1 LDQCD
6 TEKYMSNP
14 VERVDITTGD
24 RAEHLARGL
33 KSIRDGYVIVV
44 PLEHGYVYA
53 CDAFSHFAVRAMHVL
68 RGDGLGVVA
77 QVIIP
82 NAKTAQGLSRS
93 MRDDVQDI
101 TNAFWPGLLSINVK
115 PQVGLAW
122 DLGDSGRLDQ
132 ISLRMPQE
140 GFVLELLQ
148 KSGPLAI
155 AGITNNTL
163 PTLLDVERFENPGV
177 DVIFDGGHLLAGPRS
192 TVINVSD
199 NGMEL
204 IREGAISRESL
215 QKLSPDNFA

>member
-1 LDQCD
+1 
-6 TEKYMSNP
+6 MSNF
-14 VERVDITTGD
+14 VERVDITFGNQAD
-24 RAEHLARGL
+24 HLARGL

-68 RGDGLGVVA
+68 RGDALGVVA

-82 NAKTAQGLSRS
+82 TAKTAQGLSRS
-93 MRDDVQDI
+93 MREDVQAL

-122 DLGDSGRLDQ
+122 DLGDSQRLDQ
-132 ISLRMPQE
+132 ISLRMPQD
-140 GFVLELLQ
+140 GFVSELMQ

-155 AGITNNTL
+155 ASITSNGL

-177 DVIFDGGHLLAGPRS
+177 DVIFDGGHLPAGPRS

-199 NGMEL
+199 DGMQL
-204 IREGAISRESL
+204 VREGAISRESL
-215 QKLSPDNFA
+215 QKVSPDNFGK

>member
-1 LDQCD
+1 
-6 TEKYMSNP
+6 MSNP
-14 VERVDITTGD
+14 VERVDITNGD
-24 RAEHLARGL
+24 RADHLARGL

-68 RGDGLGVVA
+68 RGDALGVVS

-82 NAKTAQGLSRS
+82 TAKTAQGLSRS
-93 MRDDVQDI
+93 MRDDVQQI
-101 TNAFWPGLLSINVK
+101 TNTFWPGLLSINVK

-122 DLGDSGRLDQ
+122 DLGDAQRLDL

-140 GFVLELLQ
+140 GFVLDLMQ

-155 AGITNNTL
+155 ASITSNGL
-163 PTLLDVERFENPGV
+163 PTLLDVERFENSGV
-177 DVIFDGGHLLAGPRS
+177 DVIFDGGLLPAGPRT
-192 TVINVSD
+192 TVLKVSD
-199 NGMEL
+199 DGIEL

-215 QKLSPDNFA
+215 RKVSPDNFA

>member
-1 LDQCD
+1 
-6 TEKYMSNP
+6 MNNP

-24 RAEHLARGL
+24 RAEHLTRAL

-68 RGDGLGVVA
+68 RADALGVVA

-82 NAKTAQGLSRS
+82 TAKTAQGLSRS
-93 MRDDVQDI
+93 MRADVQNLID
-101 TNAFWPGLLSINVK
+101 NFWPGLLSINVK

-122 DLGDSGRLDQ
+122 DLGDAQRLDL

-140 GFVLELLQ
+140 GFVLELMQ

-155 AGITNNTL
+155 ASVTNNAL
-163 PTLLDVERFENPGV
+163 PTLLDVDRFENPGV
-177 DVIFDGGHLLAGPRS
+177 DVIFDGGHLPAGPRTS
-192 TVINVSD
+192 VINVSD

-204 IREGAISRESL
+204 VREGAISRESL
-215 QKLSPDNFA
+215 QKVSPDIFDATD

>member
-1 LDQCD
+1 
-6 TEKYMSNP
+6 MSSP
-14 VERVDITTGD
+14 VERVDITSGD

-68 RGDGLGVVA
+68 RADALGVVA

-82 NAKTAQGLSRS
+82 TAKTAQGLSRS
-93 MRDDVQDI
+93 IRDEVQDI

-140 GFVLELLQ
+140 GFVLDLLQ

-155 AGITNNTL
+155 SGITNNGL

-199 NGMEL
+199 DGMEL
-204 IREGAISRESL
+204 IREDAISRESL
-215 QKLSPDNFA
+215 QKVSPDNFA

>member
-1 LDQCD
+1 
-6 TEKYMSNP
+6 MNNR

-24 RAEHLARGL
+24 REEHLARAL

-68 RGDGLGVVA
+68 RGDALGIVA

-93 MRDDVQDI
+93 MRAEVQEL
-101 TNAFWPGLLSINVK
+101 TNAFWPGLLSLN
-115 PQVGLAW
+115 AW
-122 DLGDSGRLDQ
+122 DLGDDQRLDQ

-140 GFVLELLQ
+140 GFVLDLMQ
-148 KSGPLAI
+148 QSGPLAI
-155 AGITNNTL
+155 TSITNNGL
-163 PTLLDVERFENPGV
+163 PTLLDVERFENSGV
-177 DVIFDGGHLLAGPRS
+177 DVIFDGGHLPAGPRT

-199 NGMEL
+199 DGMEL
-204 IREGAISRESL
+204 VREGAISRKSL
-215 QKLSPDNFA
+215 QEVSPDNFAKAD

>member
-1 LDQCD
+1 
-6 TEKYMSNP
+6 MSNP

-24 RAEHLARGL
+24 RSEHLARGL

-82 NAKTAQGLSRS
+82 NVKTAQGLSRS

-101 TNAFWPGLLSINVK
+101 TNAFWPGLLSVNVK

-155 AGITNNTL
+155 AGITNNAL

-199 NGMEL
+199 DGIEL

>member
-1 LDQCD
+1 
-6 TEKYMSNP
+6 MSNP

-24 RAEHLARGL
+24 RADHLARGL
-33 KSIRDGYVIVV
+33 KSIRDGYVIVL

-68 RGDGLGVVA
+68 RADALGVVA

-82 NAKTAQGLSRS
+82 TAKTAQGLSRS
-93 MRDDVQDI
+93 MRDDVQELTDS
-101 TNAFWPGLLSINVK
+101 FWPGLLSINVK

-122 DLGDSGRLDQ
+122 DLGDAQRLDQ

-140 GFVLELLQ
+140 GFVLDLMQ

-155 AGITNNTL
+155 AGITSNGL

-177 DVIFDGGHLLAGPRS
+177 DVIFDGGQLPAGPRT

-199 NGMEL
+199 DGMEV

-215 QKLSPDNFA
+215 QKASPDNFA

>member
-1 LDQCD
+1 
-6 TEKYMSNP
+6 MNSR

-24 RAEHLARGL
+24 RDEHLARAL

-68 RGDGLGVVA
+68 RGDALGVVA

-93 MRDDVQDI
+93 MRADVQEL
-101 TNAFWPGLLSINVK
+101 TNAFWPGLLSLNVK
-115 PQVGLAW
+115 PQMGLAW
-122 DLGDSGRLDQ
+122 DLGDDQRLDQ

-140 GFVLELLQ
+140 GFVLDLMQ

-155 AGITNNTL
+155 TSITNNGL

-177 DVIFDGGHLLAGPRS
+177 DVIFDGGQLPAGPRT

-199 NGMEL
+199 DGMEL
-204 IREGAISRESL
+204 VREGAISRESL
-215 QKLSPDNFA
+215 QKVSPDNFAKAD

>member
-1 LDQCD
+1 
-6 TEKYMSNP
+6 MNSR

-24 RAEHLARGL
+24 RDEHLARAL

-68 RGDGLGVVA
+68 RGDALGVVA

-93 MRDDVQDI
+93 MRSDVQEL
-101 TNAFWPGLLSINVK
+101 TNAFWPGLLSLNVK
-115 PQVGLAW
+115 PQMGLAW
-122 DLGDSGRLDQ
+122 DLGDDQRLDQ

-140 GFVLELLQ
+140 GFALDLMQ

-155 AGITNNTL
+155 TSITNNGL

-177 DVIFDGGHLLAGPRS
+177 DVIFDGGQLPAGPRT

-199 NGMEL
+199 DGMEL
-204 IREGAISRESL
+204 VREGAISRESL
-215 QKLSPDNFA
+215 PKSIS

>member
-1 LDQCD
+1 
-6 TEKYMSNP
+6 MSNP
-14 VERVDITTGD
+14 VERVDITNGD
-24 RAEHLARGL
+24 RADHLARGL

-68 RGDGLGVVA
+68 RGDALGVVS

-82 NAKTAQGLSRS
+82 TAKTAQGLSRS
-93 MRDDVQDI
+93 MRDDVQQI
-101 TNAFWPGLLSINVK
+101 TNTFWPGLLSINVK

-122 DLGDSGRLDQ
+122 DLGDAQRLDL

-140 GFVLELLQ
+140 GFVLDLMQ

-155 AGITNNTL
+155 ASITSNGL
-163 PTLLDVERFENPGV
+163 PTLLDVERFENSGV
-177 DVIFDGGHLLAGPRS
+177 DVIFDGGHLPAGPRT
-192 TVINVSD
+192 TVLNVSD
-199 NGMEL
+199 DGIEL

-215 QKLSPDNFA
+215 RKVSPDNFA

>member
-1 LDQCD
+1 
-6 TEKYMSNP
+6 MSNP

-101 TNAFWPGLLSINVK
+101 TNAFWHGLLSINVK

-199 NGMEL
+199 DGIAL

>member
-1 LDQCD
+1 
-6 TEKYMSNP
+6 MSNP

-24 RAEHLARGL
+24 RADHLARGL
-33 KSIRDGYVIVV
+33 KSIRDGYVIVL

-68 RGDGLGVVA
+68 RGDALGVVS

-82 NAKTAQGLSRS
+82 TAKTAQGLSRS
-93 MRDDVQDI
+93 MRDDVQQI
-101 TNAFWPGLLSINVK
+101 TNTFWPGLLSINVK

-122 DLGDSGRLDQ
+122 DLGDAQRLDL

-140 GFVLELLQ
+140 GFVLDLMQ

-155 AGITNNTL
+155 ASITSNGL
-163 PTLLDVERFENPGV
+163 PTLLDAERFENSGV
-177 DVIFDGGHLLAGPRS
+177 DAIFDGGHLPAGPRT
-192 TVINVSD
+192 TVLNVSD
-199 NGMEL
+199 DAIEL

-215 QKLSPDNFA
+215 RKVSPDNFA

>member
-1 LDQCD
+1 
-6 TEKYMSNP
+6 MSNAS
-14 VERVDITTGD
+14 ERVNITSGD

-33 KSIRDGYVIVV
+33 KSIRDGYVIVL

-68 RGDGLGVVA
+68 RGDALGVVA

-82 NAKTAQGLSRS
+82 TSKTAQGLSRS
-93 MRDDVQDI
+93 MRADLQEL
-101 TNAFWPGLLSINVK
+101 TNELWPGLLSINVK

-122 DLGDSGRLDQ
+122 DLGDAQRLDL

-140 GFVLELLQ
+140 GFALELME

-155 AGITNNTL
+155 ASITNNGL
-163 PTLLDVERFENPGV
+163 PTLLDVERFENSGV
-177 DVIFDGGHLLAGPRS
+177 DVIFDGGHLPAGPRT

-199 NGMEL
+199 DGMEL
-204 IREGAISRESL
+204 VREGAISRETL
-215 QKLSPDNFA
+215 QKVSPDNFA

>member
-1 LDQCD
+1 
-6 TEKYMSNP
+6 MSTP
-14 VERVDITTGD
+14 VEKVDITNGD
-24 RAEHLARGL
+24 RADHLARGL

-68 RGDGLGVVA
+68 RGDALGVVS

-82 NAKTAQGLSRS
+82 TAKTAQGISRS
-93 MRDDVQDI
+93 MRDDVQQI
-101 TNAFWPGLLSINVK
+101 TNTFWPGLLSINVK

-122 DLGDSGRLDQ
+122 DLGDAQRLDL

-140 GFVLELLQ
+140 GFVLDLMQ

-155 AGITNNTL
+155 ASITSNGL
-163 PTLLDVERFENPGV
+163 PTLLDVERFENSGV
-177 DVIFDGGHLLAGPRS
+177 DVIFDGGHLPAGPRT
-192 TVINVSD
+192 TVLKVSD
-199 NGMEL
+199 DGIEL

-215 QKLSPDNFA
+215 RKVSPDNFA

>member
-1 LDQCD
+1 
-6 TEKYMSNP
+6 MSNP
-14 VERVDITTGD
+14 VERVDITNGD
-24 RAEHLARGL
+24 RADHLARGL
-33 KSIRDGYVIVV
+33 KSIRDGYVIVL

-68 RGDGLGVVA
+68 RGDALGVIA

-82 NAKTAQGLSRS
+82 TAKTAQGLSRS
-93 MRDDVQDI
+93 MRDDVQEI
-101 TNAFWPGLLSINVK
+101 TNTFWPGLLSINVK

-122 DLGDSGRLDQ
+122 DLGDAQRLDL

-140 GFVLELLQ
+140 GFVMELMQ

-155 AGITNNTL
+155 ASITSNGL
-163 PTLLDVERFENPGV
+163 PTLLDVERFENSGV
-177 DVIFDGGHLLAGPRS
+177 DVIFDGGHLPAGPRT

-199 NGMEL
+199 DGMEL

-215 QKLSPDNFA
+215 GKVSPDNFA

>member
-1 LDQCD
+1 
-6 TEKYMSNP
+6 MSTP
-14 VERVDITTGD
+14 VEKVDITNGD
-24 RAEHLARGL
+24 RADHLARGL

-68 RGDGLGVVA
+68 RGDALGVVS

-82 NAKTAQGLSRS
+82 TAKTAQGLSRS
-93 MRDDVQDI
+93 MRDDVQQI
-101 TNAFWPGLLSINVK
+101 TNTFWPGLLSINVK

-122 DLGDSGRLDQ
+122 DLGDAQRLDL

-140 GFVLELLQ
+140 GFVMELMQ

-155 AGITNNTL
+155 ASITSNGL
-163 PTLLDVERFENPGV
+163 STLLDVERFENSGV
-177 DVIFDGGHLLAGPRS
+177 DVIFDGGHLPAGPRT

-199 NGMEL
+199 DGMEL

-215 QKLSPDNFA
+215 GKVSPDNFA

>member
-1 LDQCD
+1 
-6 TEKYMSNP
+6 MSNP

-24 RAEHLARGL
+24 RADHLARGL
-33 KSIRDGYVIVV
+33 KSIRDGYVIVL

-68 RGDGLGVVA
+68 RGDALGVVS

-82 NAKTAQGLSRS
+82 TAKTAQGLSRS
-93 MRDDVQDI
+93 MRDDVQQI
-101 TNAFWPGLLSINVK
+101 TNTFWPGLLSINVK

-122 DLGDSGRLDQ
+122 DLGDAQRLDL

-140 GFVLELLQ
+140 GFVLDLMQ

-155 AGITNNTL
+155 ASITSNGL
-163 PTLLDVERFENPGV
+163 PTLLDVERFENSGV
-177 DVIFDGGHLLAGPRS
+177 DVIFDGGLLPAGPRT
-192 TVINVSD
+192 TVLNVSD
-199 NGMEL
+199 DGIEL

-215 QKLSPDNFA
+215 RKVSPDNFA

>member
-1 LDQCD
+1 
-6 TEKYMSNP
+6 MSTP
-14 VERVDITTGD
+14 VEKVDITNGD
-24 RAEHLARGL
+24 RADHLARGL

-68 RGDGLGVVA
+68 RGDALGVVS

-82 NAKTAQGLSRS
+82 TAKTAQGLSRS
-93 MRDDVQDI
+93 MRDDVQQI
-101 TNAFWPGLLSINVK
+101 TNIFWPGLLSINVK

-122 DLGDSGRLDQ
+122 DLGDAQRLDL

-140 GFVLELLQ
+140 GFVLDLMQ

-155 AGITNNTL
+155 ASITSNGL
-163 PTLLDVERFENPGV
+163 PTLLDVERFENSGV
-177 DVIFDGGHLLAGPRS
+177 DVIFDGGHLPAGPRT
-192 TVINVSD
+192 TVLNVSD
-199 NGMEL
+199 DGIEL

-215 QKLSPDNFA
+215 RKVSPDNFA

>member
-1 LDQCD
+1 
-6 TEKYMSNP
+6 MSNP

-82 NAKTAQGLSRS
+82 NVKTAQGLSRS

-101 TNAFWPGLLSINVK
+101 TNAFWPGLLSVNVK

-140 GFVLELLQ
+140 GFVLDLLQ

-155 AGITNNTL
+155 AGITNNAS

-177 DVIFDGGHLLAGPRS
+177 DVIFDSGHLLAGPRS

-199 NGMEL
+199 DGIEL

>member
-1 LDQCD
+1 
-6 TEKYMSNP
+6 MSNP
-14 VERVDITTGD
+14 VERINITNGD
-24 RAEHLARGL
+24 REEHLARGL
-33 KSIRDGYVIVV
+33 KAIRDGYVIVV

-68 RGDGLGVVA
+68 RGDALGVLS

-93 MRDDVQDI
+93 IRSDVQVVLD
-101 TNAFWPGLLSINVK
+101 AFWPGLLSVNLK

-122 DLGDSGRLDQ
+122 DLGDGQRLDL

-140 GFVLELLQ
+140 GFVLELMQ

-155 AGITNNTL
+155 ASITNNGL

-177 DVIFDGGHLLAGPRS
+177 EVIFDGGHLPAGPRT

-199 NGMEL
+199 DGIEL
-204 IREGAISRESL
+204 TREGAISRESL
-215 QKLSPDNFA
+215 QKVSPDNFGTTD

>member
-1 LDQCD
+1 MNNNV
-6 TEKYMSNP
+6 EK
-14 VERVDITTGD
+14 VDITSGD
-24 RAEHLARGL
+24 KTEHLARAL

-68 RGDGLGVVA
+68 RGDALGVVA

-93 MRDDVQDI
+93 MRADVQEL
-101 TNAFWPGLLSINVK
+101 TNAFWPGLLSLNVK
-115 PQVGLAW
+115 PQMGLAW
-122 DLGDSGRLDQ
+122 DLGDSQRLDQ
-132 ISLRMPQE
+132 ISLRVPQE
-140 GFVLELLQ
+140 GFVLELMQ

-155 AGITNNTL
+155 ASITSNGL

-177 DVIFDGGHLLAGPRS
+177 DVIFDGGHLPAGART

-199 NGMEL
+199 DGIKL
-204 IREGAISRESL
+204 VREGAISRESL
-215 QKLSPDNFA
+215 QIVSPDNFGKAD

>member
-1 LDQCD
+1 
-6 TEKYMSNP
+6 MSSP
-14 VERVDITTGD
+14 VERVDITSGD

-68 RGDGLGVVA
+68 RADALGVVA

-82 NAKTAQGLSRS
+82 TAKTAQGLSRS
-93 MRDDVQDI
+93 IRDDVQDI

-122 DLGDSGRLDQ
+122 DLGDSGRLDK

-140 GFVLELLQ
+140 GFVLDLLQ

-155 AGITNNTL
+155 AGITNNGL

-199 NGMEL
+199 DGMEL
-204 IREGAISRESL
+204 IREDAISRESL
-215 QKLSPDNFA
+215 QKVSPDNFA

>member
-1 LDQCD
+1 
-6 TEKYMSNP
+6 MSNP
-14 VERVDITTGD
+14 VERVDITSGD
-24 RAEHLARGL
+24 PADHLARGL
-33 KSIRDGYVIVV
+33 KSIRDGYVIVL

-68 RGDGLGVVA
+68 RGDALGVIA

-82 NAKTAQGLSRS
+82 TAKTAQGLSRS
-93 MRDDVQDI
+93 MRDDVQEI
-101 TNAFWPGLLSINVK
+101 TNTFWPGLLSINVK

-122 DLGDSGRLDQ
+122 DLGDAQRLDL

-140 GFVLELLQ
+140 GFVMELMQ

-155 AGITNNTL
+155 ASITSNGL
-163 PTLLDVERFENPGV
+163 PTLLDVERFENSGV
-177 DVIFDGGHLLAGPRS
+177 DVIFDGGHLPAGPRT

-199 NGMEL
+199 DGMEL

-215 QKLSPDNFA
+215 GKVSPDNFA